1 MDLSIIIV
9 TWNSKEFVK
18 SCLDSILASLSGLD
32 AEIILVDNSS
42 SDRTVKIVEE
52 NFPGVILIENSDN
65 LGYAKANNQGI
76 AKSQGRYLLLLN
88 PDTLVPR
95 ESLDLMIKFMEAS
108 PEAGALGPRLVNPD
122 GSVQPSC
129 REFPGFSTLL
139 WEFSGLSRLFP
150 RNRIF
155 GRWRM
160 GYFAFD
166 QPREVDQPMGSCL
179 MLRSEVLKQVGLFD
193 EGFSM
198 FFNDV
203 DLCHRMKSAGWKI
216 FFYPNAQVM
225 HHRGASTGR
234 AKRKMIWMSHFA
246 FYRFLKKHKTGL
258 ANRVLLFLLLIP
270 LFLFALPRMVVK
282 R

>member
-9 TWNSKEFVK
+9 TWNSEEFIQ
-18 SCLDSILASLSGLD
+18 SCLDSVFAARNGQKI
-32 AEIILVDNSS
+32 EIIVVDNSS

-52 NFPGVILIENSDN
+52 NFPGVILIENWEN

-76 AKSQGRYLLLLN
+76 AKSRGRYLLLLN
-88 PDTLVPR
+88 PDTLVLR
-95 ESLDLMIKFMEAS
+95 ESLDLMIKFMEAN
-108 PEAGALGPRLVNPD
+108 PETAVLGPRLINPD

-150 RNRIF
+150 RSRIF

-160 GYFAFD
+160 RYFAFD

-179 MLRSEVLKQVGLFD
+179 MLRREGLKQVGLFD

-203 DLCHRMKSAGWKI
+203 DLCYRMKSAGWKI
-216 FFYPNAQVM
+216 FFYPDAQVM
-225 HHRGASTGR
+225 HHRGASTGK

-258 ANRVLLFLLLIP
+258 ANRVLLFLLLVP